1 MAENAIQKAVMLS
14 LGSDPSIR
22 VFRNNVGV
30 GSVGNPPTK
39 IRFGLF
45 PGSGD
50 LIGWRSYL
58 IDKEDVG
65 KTIAVFSSVEV
76 KDENGTV
83 AQNQKHWANVVN
95 ESGGI
100 AIIAR
105 DAVEAKRT
113 ILSWRPTVCH

>member
-1 MAENAIQKAVMLS
+1 MAENAIQRAVMLA

-30 GSVGNPPTK
+30 GTVGNPPTK

-50 LIGWRSYL
+50 LIGWRSYQ
-58 IDKEDVG
+58 IEQADVG
-65 KTIAVFSSVEV
+65 KSVAVFSSVEV

-83 AQNQKHWANVVN
+83 AQNQKHWADVVN

-105 DAVEAKRT
+105 NPQKAKQQ
-113 ILSWRPTVCH
+113 LLEWRPTVCH